1 MTQTMFW
8 REARASARFAYGISC
23 EVEHDDRTLRV
34 DLPASE
40 GGTATGP
47 HPGQLLRASLGACLL
62 MGYRKWADRLGVP
75 LHDARVALAC
85 EYDERGQLGLDPEV
99 FPGWQRLVMR
109 VTLVSVA
116 PEEDVLR
123 MVDVAHRTSP
133 MLANLSDRVERVF
146 LVSVEAPAAAGVT
159 ERLVPR
165 EVTPS
170 R

>member
-1 MTQTMFW
+1 MTPTNFH
-8 REARASARFAYGISC
+8 RTASARVRFAYGISC
-23 EVEHDDRTLRV
+23 EVEHEDRTVRV

-75 LHDARVALAC
+75 LEDARLSITA
-85 EYDERGQLGLDPEV
+85 EYDERGQLGLDPDV
-99 FPGWQRLVMR
+99 SPGWQRLVLR
-109 VTLVSVA
+109 VTLVSAA
-116 PEEDVLR
+116 PESDVRRVL
-123 MVDVAHRTSP
+123 DVAHSTSP

-146 LVSVEAPAAAGVT
+146 IVTVESSATGVT
-159 ERLVPR
+159 ERFVPR
-165 EVTPS
+165 DVTPS